1 MTADVFYPSQ
11 GGDLC
16 SPEGRTCIEENSRRN
31 FSCSVNCEG
40 MYTDI
45 QKTQEDKVER
55 EKFDI
60 LELEEQSEKGSVQS
74 AVAKVQGK
82 EDDSN
87 KKKISKLVKK

>member
-1 MTADVFYPSQ
+1 M
-11 GGDLC
+11 
-16 SPEGRTCIEENSRRN
+16 
-31 FSCSVNCEG
+31 
-40 MYTDI
+40 
-45 QKTQEDKVER
+45 ER

-87 KKKISKLVKK
+87 KKKISKLVKEYNAYKKGKLLNFRFNPAKMSTQFGKVKKNFSCKFHYILFRFS